1 MARYARF
8 RQGFTVGATGD
19 SRTAIMDRQTLYR
32 TLSPHGRSPAARRFR
47 VSYFVI
53 VLSGLAAVI
62 IETMSGLPAW
72 LQTLTAAINYAV
84 AALFCIEW
92 ALRTYAAPEEW
103 LTEARRAR
111 LHYLTSPAGVIDL
124 LAAAALPL
132 GIVLGLHHDDQALF
146 CVLWVLKFTRYS
158 TGLSMVGRVIHGELS
173 ALTSVL
179 TVFSVVLLT
188 SATLAHLL
196 ERERQAE
203 AFGSIPAA
211 MWWAIV
217 TLTTTGYGDVVP
229 QTVGGR
235 IVGGFVMVSG
245 IAVFAMWAGILA
257 NGFAVELRRRSFLRT
272 WDLVS
277 RMPLF
282 ADLGSTVI
290 ADIVR
295 QLRVQEA
302 RAGTVVFRRGEIG
315 DRMYFIVSGRVRI
328 ELTPTPIE
336 LGEGAFFGEFAL
348 ITGAPRS
355 ATVTVVENAELLVLD
370 IADFRDL
377 AVKRPELTAAIHAE
391 ADRRRATP
399 PGAAAAAPP
408 PAPPDGA

>member
-1 MARYARF
+1 
-8 RQGFTVGATGD
+8 
-19 SRTAIMDRQTLYR
+19 MDRQTLYR

-47 VSYFVI
+47 IFYFVI

-72 LQTLTAAINYAV
+72 LQTLTAAINYTV

-132 GIVLGLHHDDQALF
+132 GIALGLHHDDQALF

-277 RMPLF
+277 RVPLF

-295 QLRVQEA
+295 QLRVEEM
-302 RAGTVVFRRGEIG
+302 RAGAVVFRRGQVG

-328 ELTPTPIE
+328 ELAPTPIE
-336 LGEGAFFGEFAL
+336 LGEGSFFGEFAL
-348 ITGAPRS
+348 ITGAPRT

-399 PGAAAAAPP
+399 PAPSTGAPIAARPTP
-408 PAPPDGA
+408 SDGA

>member
-1 MARYARF
+1 
-8 RQGFTVGATGD
+8 
-19 SRTAIMDRQTLYR
+19 MDRQTLHR
-32 TLSPHGRSPAARRFR
+32 TLSPHGGGHAARRFR
-47 VSYFVI
+47 VFYFVT
-53 VLSGLAAVI
+53 VLCGLAAVVV
-62 IETMSGLPAW
+62 ETMSGLPPW
-72 LQTLTAAINYAV
+72 LRALTTAVNYVV

-92 ALRTYAAPEEW
+92 ALRIHVAPEEW
-103 LTEARRAR
+103 LTDAWRAR

-132 GIVLGLHHDDQALF
+132 GVAIGLRQDDQPLF

-158 TGLSMVGRVIHGELS
+158 TGLSMVGRVIRGELA

-179 TVFSVVLLT
+179 TVFCVVLLI

-277 RMPLF
+277 RVPLF

-295 QLRVQEA
+295 HLRVQEM
-302 RAGTVVFRRGEIG
+302 RAGTIVFHRGQIG
-315 DRMYFIVSGRVRI
+315 DCMYFIVSGRVRI
-328 ELTPTPIE
+328 ELKPTPVE
-336 LGEGAFFGEFAL
+336 LAEGAFFGEFAL

-355 ATVTVVENAELLVLD
+355 ATVTVLDNAEFLVLD

-377 AVKRPELTAAIHAE
+377 AMKRPELTAAIHAE

-399 PGAAAAAPP
+399 VAAATAAPP
-408 PAPPDGA
+408 TPSGGA